1 MKQHLIE
8 INHDVFN
15 IAKRIKRI
23 NKSLKVFYN
32 KLNSSFELYSFKFG
46 KYSFEKNLGKTLNFL
61 TEKYVYTNR
70 IENLNYIIEKIDNEN
85 LKIENF
91 GREEQSD
98 SLKQMFKTL
107 IDYANKKGADI
118 DFSSKNIL

>member
-61 TEKYVYTNR
+61 AEKYVYTNR

-85 LKIENF
+85 LKIENS

-98 SLKQMFKTL
+98 NLKQMFKTL
-107 IDYANKKGADI
+107 IDYANKKDADI